1 MSYDENP
8 PTAGRRLTR
17 VEKQSFI
24 DASVSLESKA
34 RDPHVNKRR
43 HLYAES
49 AAGVLADLAECG
61 FDVQSVGELRQSGLK
76 YQVAVPVLLGWIPR
90 VSYLPLVE
98 DIVRTLSVGFAKKDA
113 LPVFLRLFRY
123 PPEVEDRMRPKNSQP
138 AEEHIRWVIGNG
150 LGIFASPAVADE
162 LISLA
167 MAREYGDARSQIVLN
182 LPKVKSGDVPRVLLE
197 LLDDPTVAA
206 SAIEALGKMKFV
218 EARERIER
226 LLDHSDTNVRNQ
238 AKRALK
244 RIGG

>member
-1 MSYDENP
+1 M
-8 PTAGRRLTR
+8 
-17 VEKQSFI
+17 
-24 DASVSLESKA
+24 
-34 RDPHVNKRR
+34 
-43 HLYAES
+43 
-49 AAGVLADLAECG
+49 
-61 FDVQSVGELRQSGLK
+61 
-76 YQVAVPVLLGWIPR
+76 PVLLGWIPR

-98 DIVRTLSVGFAKKDA
+98 DIVRTLSVVFDEKDA
-113 LPVFLRLFRY
+113 LPVFLHLFRY
-123 PPEVEDRMRPKNSQP
+123 PPEVEDRMRPKTSQP

-167 MAREYGDARSQIVLN
+167 TAREYGDARSQIVLN

-238 AKRALK
+238 AKKALK